1 MASLLSFLVVG
12 CRQGQRGPEH
22 ILGKEEKVSKAT
34 SLDDSGASHNVKNQ
48 NLSFQGGERT
58 PLGSFS
64 VVCLEFD
71 ENDIDSL
78 FETVSCKQ
86 QTAEYCKGE
95 LNALHALHPKITFF
109 QNLPIICFTVATPPI
124 DFTFSASRPSGS
136 GGSFETAGA
145 KRSRILEPNGTDAG
159 AMEVEPF
166 PTVAPKPIMNFCEK
180 LMNPSGIGV
189 HKEDLVVM
197 EEDKL
202 TIEDDDFEVSEGT
215 RGPCIRFCT
224 KVKERL
230 YHP

>member
-48 NLSFQGGERT
+48 NLSFQG
-58 PLGSFS
+58 
-64 VVCLEFD
+64 
-71 ENDIDSL
+71 
-78 FETVSCKQ
+78 
-86 QTAEYCKGE
+86 GE